1 MPFFISRDQGAEPRS
16 RWPWYQVPTPGF
28 SSAAGL
34 GGAPWSHRRPLGLA
48 WPGLGVDR
56 IPSRLHLSPLEG
68 CQPGRK
74 CPPASEPV
82 QRQGPCV
89 YTRRAS
95 APTPDN
101 ALPPRPSPPSLL
113 HCALG
118 EPGEDRRVPPSPSPP
133 SQRLFKVLFPH
144 MWKCPWSHLFV
155 PPFLAPSL
163 PFFLV
168 LPGHGVCH
176 PTVEPPCAKGPPRW
190 RGQREDRRAGVPPRA
205 GGGGHTQI
213 GARRQRLCG
222 YSCI

>member
-1 MPFFISRDQGAEPRS
+1 ME
-16 RWPWYQVPTPGF
+16 
-28 SSAAGL
+28 SSEATG
-34 GGAPWSHRRPLGLA
+34 PGLA
-48 WPGLGVDR
+48 WPGSGQNSQPAALVA
-56 IPSRLHLSPLEG
+56 
-68 CQPGRK
+68 PGRLSAGEEV
-74 CPPASEPV
+74 PASK
-82 QRQGPCV
+82 
-89 YTRRAS
+89 RAS
-95 APTPDN
+95 AEAGAVCLHTEGERSYTRQR
-101 ALPPRPSPPSLL
+101 PPSPPQPPSLL